1 MHKACFLASATVS
14 SACVTVLLRL
24 TFPRLSSVHISKQ
37 LETCSA
43 LLLKARLTQCFL
55 LAPDRFTP
63 CPAFA
68 HAHAFQE
75 WVHAPRMQCM
85 ASEQQ
90 CMADLETVPAGNCFR
105 SMVRLLAQLPE
116 GLIPCLVSSR
126 SCQQDRAKITTFQG
140 EKTSH
145 THAAPA
151 DSIFCWGDTEQ
162 PRRMKHLSPCRPQAA
177 PQCEEAPGCQK
188 GPRLHGL

>member
-1 MHKACFLASATVS
+1 MHKACFLASARVS

-75 WVHAPRMQCM
+75 WVHALGCSAWLPSSSAWLIWRLCLQGT
-85 ASEQQ
+85 AS
-90 CMADLETVPAGNCFR
+90 
-105 SMVRLLAQLPE
+105 
-116 GLIPCLVSSR
+116 
-126 SCQQDRAKITTFQG
+126 
-140 EKTSH
+140 
-145 THAAPA
+145 AP
-151 DSIFCWGDTEQ
+151 W
-162 PRRMKHLSPCRPQAA
+162 
-177 PQCEEAPGCQK
+177 
-188 GPRLHGL
+188 